1 MNIKF
6 YNNNITKKDII
17 EVNAAKRAPT
27 NAWTHIQVPFIYLQ
41 RNDLIYH
48 F

>member
-1 MNIKF
+1 MN
-6 YNNNITKKDII
+6 II

-27 NAWTHIQVPFIYLQ
+27 HAWTHIQISFIYLQ
-41 RNDLIYH
+41 QNDLISQ